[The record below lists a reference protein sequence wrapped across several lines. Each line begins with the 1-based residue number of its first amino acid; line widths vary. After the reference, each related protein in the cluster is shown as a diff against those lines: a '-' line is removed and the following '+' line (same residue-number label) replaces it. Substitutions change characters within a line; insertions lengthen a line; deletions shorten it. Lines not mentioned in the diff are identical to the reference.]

1 MSWIGSHCLEE
12 VKKDECN
19 DVPAKKKARQY
30 FFCWKSRKNESN
42 AHVEAV
48 RILPPEGTCSPLYG
62 VGRAY
67 IKNPCQ
73 ILNFDRASM
82 SFER

>member
-1 MSWIGSHCLEE
+1 MMFPLKNSAP
-12 VKKDECN
+12 V
-19 DVPAKKKARQY
+19 
-30 FFCWKSRKNESN
+30 FFLLKSRKNESN
-42 AHVEAV
+42 AHVEGV

-62 VGRAY
+62 AGRAY

>member
-1 MSWIGSHCLEE
+1 LSWIGSHCLEE
-12 VKKDECN
+12 VKKGDYNE
-19 DVPAKKKARQY
+19 VPAKKSTLL
-30 FFCWKSRKNESN
+30 FFLLKSRKNESN

-62 VGRAY
+62 AGRAY

-73 ILNFDRASM
+73 ILNFDRAST
-82 SFER
+82 SFEC